1 MKSHII
7 FAFLSVFIAAA
18 VHAELKWDETI
29 LELHPAFGD
38 KDAVGH
44 FKYQNVGKTP
54 VHLTSVK
61 TSCGC
66 TVAKS
71 QKDQVEPGEKGEI
84 TATFNIGNH
93 VGTQVKTVTVQTD
106 DPTSPPTVLTLKA
119 VLPEGLTLMPTFVFW
134 KTGEKPGGKTIIV
147 KAGKDFLAKN
157 IEVHTSTP
165 EFGVT
170 VEPAKG
176 GGSWKIN
183 VTPKQ
188 TEHNVSAVITV
199 KTDFPKDSPGVFYA
213 NAGVVGSPA
222 GQPPTSAPQR

>member
-29 LELHPAFGD
+29 LELHPTFGD

-54 VHLTSVK
+54 IHLTSVK

-66 TVAKS
+66 TAAKS
-71 QKDQVEPGEKGEI
+71 QKDEVAPGEKGEI
-84 TATFNIGNH
+84 TATFSIGNRT
-93 VGTQVKTVTVQTD
+93 GTQVKTVTVQTD
-106 DPTSPPTVLTLKA
+106 EPSSPPTVLTLKA
-119 VLPEGLTLMPTFVFW
+119 VLPEGLSLVPTFVFW
-134 KTGEKPGGKTIIV
+134 KVGEEAKPKTILA
-147 KAGKDFLAKN
+147 KAGKDYAAKN
-157 IEVHTSTP
+157 LNAKCENSQFSV
-165 EFGVT
+165 V
-170 VEPAKG
+170 VEPNG
-176 GGSWKIN
+176 RDSWKIL

-188 TEHNVSAVITV
+188 TAGSFSGTIVV

-213 NAGVVGSPA
+213 TASVVGNPA
-222 GQPPTSAPQR
+222 GQPPASAPRQ